1 MSPAA
6 LSNRGFSLIEVLVAI
21 SISGLMLLVLGNFLT
36 NGIRSANQDYN
47 QTVVL
52 VNTKAA
58 VESVARFV
66 REAKSVEASNSQP
79 DSHSPGAPG
88 NLYSWSGTAGSG
100 ATLILAIPSRDTNN
114 NLIYIDGLHNSLYTD
129 DVIFYLDSTTHRL
142 YKRVIA
148 NTSATGNKAK
158 TTCPPASATAG
169 CPADSVIVEDVANL
183 TTSYL
188 DGNGNSV
195 SVPTGTEAVHY
206 TVTESKLIGP
216 RTYTSSYTTTATLRN
231 K

>member
-1 MSPAA
+1 MTRRTNQS
-6 LSNRGFSLIEVLVAI
+6 GFSMIEVLIAI
-21 SISGLMLLVLGNFLT
+21 SLSGLLLLVLGNFVT

-58 VESVARFV
+58 VETVARFV
-66 REAKSVEASNSQP
+66 REARSVQSSNSQP
-79 DSHSPGAPG
+79 DDHAPGAPG
-88 NLYSWSGTAGSG
+88 NLYSWSGSAGSG
-100 ATLILAIPSRDTNN
+100 GTLILAIPSRDTSN
-114 NLIYIDGLHNSLYTD
+114 NLIYIDGLHNNLYTD
-129 DVIFYLDSTTHRL
+129 DVIFYLDAATHRL

-148 NTSATGNKAK
+148 NTAATGNKAV
-158 TTCPPASATAG
+158 TTCPPAAATPS

-183 TTSYL
+183 TTSYI
-188 DGNGNSV
+188 DSNGATITTPS
-195 SVPTGTEAVHY
+195 GTEAVNF
-206 TVTESKLIGP
+206 TVTESKIIGP